1 MECPNCS
8 QPSRKIGFTK
18 AGTQRFRCD
27 CCKKSFSPAKESPLG
42 IMRLEMDKAVA
53 VIRALVEGCSVRST
67 ERMTGVTR
75 NTILTLLVHVGTNCK
90 QMLRDRL
97 TDVQVNDIEGD
108 EIWNFVGCKERTKV
122 AKQYGE
128 SVGDSYTFIGIER
141 TTKLVVAWHLGKRSH
156 DDTVSFAHKLSHA
169 TSGHFQMTTDGFAP
183 YRKVIP
189 DTFGS
194 RVDFSQL
201 IKVYG
206 KEGVEEQRRYSPPV
220 VTKIDY
226 QAISGAPKHDRASTS
241 FVERSNLSIR
251 MGVRR
256 FTRLTNGFSKK
267 WENHE
272 AALALWFA
280 YYNFARKH
288 MTLKE
293 TPAMASGLAD
303 HVWTI
308 RELIE
313 ESAKH

>member
-1 MECPNCS
+1 MECPCCS
-8 QPSRKIGFTK
+8 NPSRKFGFNRNK
-18 AGTQRFRCD
+18 TQRFRCD
-27 CCKKSFSPAKESPLG
+27 CCRKTFTEEQHNPLG

-53 VIRALVEGCSVRST
+53 VVRCLVKGCSVRST
-67 ERMTGVTR
+67 QRMTNVAKHA
-75 NTILTLLVHVGTNCK
+75 IFALLVHVGSNCK
-90 QMLRDRL
+90 QMIEDRL
-97 TDVQVNDIEGD
+97 TDVAVNDIEGD

-122 AKQYGE
+122 AKQLSE
-128 SVGDSYTFIGIER
+128 TVGDSYTFIGIER
-141 TTKLVVAWHLGKRSH
+141 TTKLIVAWHLGKRSH
-156 DDTVSFAHKLSHA
+156 DGTVMLTHKLSHA

-183 YRKVIP
+183 YKKVIP
-189 DTFGS
+189 DMFGS

-226 QAISGAPKHDRASTS
+226 QEISGSPKHERASTS

-267 WENHE
+267 WKNHE
-272 AALALWFA
+272 AALALWVAF
-280 YYNFARKH
+280 YNYARKH
-288 MTLKE
+288 MTLKVM
-293 TPAMASGLAD
+293 PAMASGLAD

-308 RELIE
+308 RKLIE